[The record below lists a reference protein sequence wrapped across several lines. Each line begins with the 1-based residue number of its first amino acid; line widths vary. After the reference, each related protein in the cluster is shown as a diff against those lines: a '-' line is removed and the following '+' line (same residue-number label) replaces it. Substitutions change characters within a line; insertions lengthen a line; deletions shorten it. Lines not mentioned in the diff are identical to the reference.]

1 MKVDLQ
7 PVRVHIGEVKASRK
21 AHPSRYHNN
30 IRGRNNVPPTNYLL
44 FAHPVLFS
52 KRVKA
57 SLVETFLSPEHTS
70 NAMIAATVVPTAS
83 KLGSGVRK
91 VQNLVLAVHNNI
103 K

>member
-30 IRGRNNVPPTNYLL
+30 IRGRNNMPSTNYLL

-57 SLVETFLSPEHTS
+57 SLVETFRSPEHTS
-70 NAMIAATVVPTAS
+70 NAMTAATVVPTAS
-83 KLGSGVRK
+83 KLGSGARK
-91 VQNLVLAVHNNI
+91 V
-103 K
+103 